1 MFDQVELEGEFFA
14 ALRDADA
21 QIAAAVGEQGC
32 GRCGGRLHRGDYP
45 RKPRGALVAA
55 AAEEHVVRFSFCCGR
70 DGCRRRT
77 TPPSLRFMGRRVYI
91 EAVVLIASVVAA
103 IGGVGRGTARQ
114 VGVPARTLAR
124 SARMVAGVVP
134 CDRGVRL
141 ARGGAGAR
149 DDGRTFDDA
158 DALVARVALAFGDRE
173 DRLACAA
180 VRAPDDS
187 HLDDALVSDPEGP
200 VVIAALAQRMA

>member
-77 TPPSLRFMGRRVYI
+77 TPPSLRFMGRRVYL

-114 VGVPARTLAR
+114 LGVPARTLAR
-124 SARMVAGVVP
+124 WLAWW
-134 CDRGVRL
+134 RGSFL
-141 ARGGAGAR
+141 ATAE
-149 DDGRTFDDA
+149 F
-158 DALVARVALAFGDRE
+158 VSLA
-173 DRLACAA
+173 
-180 VRAPDDS
+180 
-187 HLDDALVSDPEGP
+187 
-200 VVIAALAQRMA
+200 AALALATTAARSTMPTPLWLGSPSHSATGKIAWLARRFAPLTTVTSTMPWSKILRDLS